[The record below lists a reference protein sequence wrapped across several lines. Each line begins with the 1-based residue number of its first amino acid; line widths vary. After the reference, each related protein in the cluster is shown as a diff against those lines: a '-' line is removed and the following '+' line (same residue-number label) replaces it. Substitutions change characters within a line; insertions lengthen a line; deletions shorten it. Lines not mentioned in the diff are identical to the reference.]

1 MKPLVSQ
8 HPHITAHRKDMTMH
22 HSGVMCICQSPSSL
36 GPPALD
42 VSMLCGQLR
51 DTEFEGNEIEAD
63 KPSSPIR

>member
-1 MKPLVSQ
+1 
-8 HPHITAHRKDMTMH
+8 MH
-22 HSGVMCICQSPSSL
+22 HSGVMFICQSPSSL

-63 KPSSPIR
+63 TTVFPHKVTQ